1 MTLPQTTASPNGR
14 PHAWRRSAL
23 AWACALAL
31 LAAPPPLVQ
40 AQVNLPALGDAVSDE
55 FSPGA
60 ERRLGE
66 QIMRDVRRDPAYLDD
81 PLLLDY
87 VQSLW
92 QPLLA
97 AARQRGDIG
106 AEIGPHFAWEAFLVR
121 DRSVNAF
128 ALPGGFVGVHL
139 GLIAMTAH
147 RDELASVLAHELSH
161 VTQRHIARGMSQQG
175 RQSLLAMAAMILGVI
190 AASRAGSADGVNAAI
205 VGSQAAVIQGTL
217 NYTRDMERE
226 ADRIGYAL
234 FSGAGFAPG
243 GMAGMFEK
251 LEAAS
256 RLNDNQAFPYLRTH
270 PLTTE
275 RIGEARAR
283 ITGAQAAAALNGARF
298 EHAVMRGRARVLMD
312 TRDESLKRAQLQARE
327 MAADAAAADRVGLL
341 AASAQASLLLRD
353 APRAL
358 RDLDTAQA
366 LLAGAVSDGRAARAL
381 KLMQLQVLAERAD
394 IERAQ
399 AVLRTLADDGSRPVL
414 LARAQLALAAA
425 PGDGARRDEL
435 KLAAEDLQTWVAT
448 RAQDALAWDLLSQ
461 AWTRLDQPLRAV
473 RAQAESRYALG
484 DLAGAADRLRAGQQ
498 LARGPGAR
506 STEFIEASVIDARL
520 REVEAQRRQLAEQLR
535 REGRNP
541 AE

>member
-1 MTLPQTTASPNGR
+1 MTLSQTTNASPNGR

-31 LAAPPPLVQ
+31 LAAPPPLLK

-66 QIMRDVRRDPAYLDD
+66 QIMRDVWRDPAYLDD

-139 GLIAMTAH
+139 GLIAMTAN

-205 VGSQAAVIQGTL
+205 VGSQAAAIQGAL

-234 FSGAGFAPG
+234 FAGAGFAPG

-283 ITGAQAAAALNGARF
+283 ITGAQAAAVNGARL
-298 EHAVMRGRARVLMD
+298 EHALMRARARVLMD
-312 TRDESLKRAQLQARE
+312 TRDESLKRAQLQGRE
-327 MAADAAAADRVGLL
+327 IPADTAAAERVGLL

-358 RDLDTAQA
+358 RDLDAAQA
-366 LLAGAVSDGRAARAL
+366 VLAGAATDGRAVRAL
-381 KLMQLQVLAERAD
+381 KLMQLQALGERAD

-414 LARAQLALAAA
+414 LARAQLALTAA
-425 PGDGARRDEL
+425 PGDAARRDEL
-435 KLAAEDLQTWVAT
+435 KRVAEDLQTWVAT

-461 AWTRLDQPLRAV
+461 AWMRLDQPLRAL

-498 LARGPGAR
+498 MARGPGAR
-506 STEFIEASVIDARL
+506 RAEFIEVSVIDARL
-520 REVEAQRRQLAEQLR
+520 RDVEAQRRQLAEQLR
-535 REGRNP
+535 REGRSP
-541 AE
+541 GE